1 MTTASSDLIRLYA
14 ESDALSLAELVRRRQ
29 VSASELT
36 EAAISIIGA
45 LNPRLNA
52 VVIKTFEIARAMA
65 TTAPSEGPFAGV
77 PFLLKDIGSMWAGT
91 RMTAG
96 MAYRKD
102 VVCGYDSELV
112 RRIKAAG
119 FVLLGRTN
127 VPENGWCIAT
137 ESRLHGPAIN
147 PWNPAV
153 TPGGSSGGAAVAVA
167 SRMVPMAEG
176 TDGGGSIRVPASC
189 CGLVGLKPSRGRITY
204 GPDIVDIWFG
214 SVYFFALTRT
224 VRDTAAYLDA
234 TAGNLTGDPYILGAP
249 EKPWLGSLHDPMKP
263 LRIGF
268 TLTTPWGPAFAPE
281 VEKAVLQT
289 AKCLESLGH
298 IVEPHD
304 FRSDL
309 ESAWIDYNR
318 VNSVQ
323 TVLDFEELAPIV
335 GRPVAETDLVP
346 FIWSQLQRGRSLSA
360 TEHAASIN
368 AIRKANQ
375 QIQTELVPYDVF
387 LTPTLTQPPRPVG
400 YWDMNEPDVDVYNAK
415 WTDAAFMFAFNI
427 SGLPAMSVPAT
438 WTDQNVP
445 IGVQL
450 VGRYGD
456 EGTILRVAAQLEEA
470 QPWRDRR
477 PAITA
482 PA

>member
-1 MTTASSDLIRLYA
+1 MATISSDLTRLYA
-14 ESDALSLAELVRRRQ
+14 ESDALSLAALVQRGE
-29 VSASELT
+29 VSALELT
-36 EAAISIIGA
+36 EVAISIIEA

-52 VVIKTFEIARAMA
+52 VVIKTFDLAR
-65 TTAPSEGPFAGV
+65 TTAAAAPSEGRFAGV

-102 VVCGYDSELV
+102 LVCGYDSELA

-167 SRMVPMAEG
+167 SRMVPLAEG

-204 GPDIVDIWFG
+204 GPEVVDIWFG

-249 EKPWLGSLHDPMKP
+249 EQPWLASLHDPMKP

-281 VEKAVLQT
+281 VEEAVLRT
-289 AKCLESLGH
+289 ARCLATLGH
-298 IVEPHD
+298 IVEQHD

-309 ESAWIDYNR
+309 GSAWIHYNR

-335 GRPVAETDLVP
+335 GRPVTESDLAP
-346 FIWSQLQRGRSLSA
+346 FNWSQLQRGRSLSA

-368 AIRKANQ
+368 AIRRANQ
-375 QIQTELVPYDVF
+375 QIQLELAPYDVF
-387 LTPTLTQPPRPVG
+387 LTPTLTQPPRPIG
-400 YWDMNEPDVDVYNAK
+400 YWDMNEPDFDVYNAK

-427 SGLPAMSVPAT
+427 SGLPAMSVPAA

-456 EGTILRVAAQLEEA
+456 EATILRIAAQLEEA

-477 PAITA
+477 PAIA
-482 PA
+482 PPA